1 MYFPEK
7 LQKDRTSWKFWAEKK
22 SHENC
27 RSILLFY
34 AYEPFVSGVS
44 HMLLDNMD
52 QSVSPCDDFYQVLI
66 DKYFQAE
73 LSFLFNV
80 LT

>member
-1 MYFPEK
+1 MP
-7 LQKDRTSWKFWAEKK
+7 W
-22 SHENC
+22 
-27 RSILLFY
+27 LLIIY
-34 AYEPFVSGVS
+34 AYKPFASGVS

-52 QSVSPCDDFYQVLI
+52 QSVSPCDDFYQVDR